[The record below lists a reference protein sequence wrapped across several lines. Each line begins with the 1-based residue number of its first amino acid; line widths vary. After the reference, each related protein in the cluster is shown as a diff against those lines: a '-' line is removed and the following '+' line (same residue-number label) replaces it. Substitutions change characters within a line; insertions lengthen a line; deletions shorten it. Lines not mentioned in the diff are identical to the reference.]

1 MTFVMAMLGGIA
13 LRLIFTLSLLAIH
26 AVASNGVMAGHSSL
40 RHSALTHVHGSFLMT
55 HTKPAI
61 PGAAKPKPPRPAS
74 EVAAEFEEACKQE
87 GSFEDALDVLAW
99 DIFVAPLQGFPPP
112 QPPHPNQTNEEK
124 QQKLHGN
131 LTGQRSSSKAE
142 HPAPRAGGH
151 HVTSK
156 LNKAAQDRLASWLEA
171 AERAKA
177 ADDKT
182 ALTVT
187 SVNGTKVNKT
197 KTGAKVLP
205 PACAWQIPVDDP
217 YWKQKDSY
225 WVSNGDERVAYNA
238 CVYSN
243 GCKKQYTNLERLAS
257 IRKTLSVTHQF
268 LKKFGVHYALH
279 GGSAIG
285 AYRCKD
291 VLPWDVDSD
300 VIVLSWQFPTLLN
313 LLNGAPQG
321 TGWQKKGRSVDMG
334 SVGFPGFTLME
345 KYTGCLPLAVVD
357 QSTGFF
363 TDLFPVLP
371 VPQTGI
377 ALTPWEDGKVLC
389 DAHSWFGGCQSQRC
403 HQWTLGKTLP
413 PTSCKIH
420 TFEAN
425 CPAQLHA
432 WLLEHFGPGVEK
444 PDKETRGGSAAAA

>member
-1 MTFVMAMLGGIA
+1 MDVKVGKYGQDFHCPGGPGVVMTSVMAMVGGIST
-13 LRLIFTLSLLAIH
+13 RFIFMVLAMHVVSSLGF
-26 AVASNGVMAGHSSL
+26 VAGHPSL
-40 RHSALTHVHGSFLMT
+40 RHSALTHASGNFVMT
-55 HTKPAI
+55 DALPAI
-61 PGAAKPKPPRPAS
+61 SAAAERNPPRPAS

-131 LTGQRSSSKAE
+131 LTGQRSSS
-142 HPAPRAGGH
+142 
-151 HVTSK
+151 
-156 LNKAAQDRLASWLEA
+156 KAAQDRLASWLEA

-403 HQWTLGKTLP
+403 HQWTLANTFP
-413 PTSCKIH
+413 PTSCKINMQ
-420 TFEAN
+420 EAY
-425 CPAQLHA
+425 CPAQLHG
-432 WLLEHFGPGVEK
+432 WLLELWPEVEK
-444 PDKETRGGSAAAA
+444 PDIETRDGSE

>member
-225 WVSNGDERVAYNA
+225 WVWNGHQWVAYNS
-238 CVYSN
+238 CRYSN
-243 GCKKQYTNLERLAS
+243 GCKKQYTNAERVTS

-268 LKKFGVHYALH
+268 LKKFGVYHALY

-403 HQWTLGKTLP
+403 HQWTLANTFP
-413 PTSCKIH
+413 PTSCKINMQ
-420 TFEAN
+420 EAY
-425 CPAQLHA
+425 CPAQLHG
-432 WLLEHFGPGVEK
+432 WLLELWPEVEK
-444 PDKETRGGSAAAA
+444 PDIETRDGSE